1 MLTRRWRR
9 ALVEEWTH
17 QCKGMIIE
25 LPTWCISLRVHWI
38 VWGLHFTSPIK
49 CIMTTKQCHPC
60 SRIHTWAWCPLQACS
75 LFTTIPGITGG
86 TCSPSTLIHIPLLFL
101 PHSLKHNIVLPSQIS
116 CREFLLWLNL
126 SFLCYNLSWCKCLQ
140 IILSAI
146 LTLPEFN
153 HVATSLNQDLDRGQS
168 RDIVKTLILRMI
180 GFVVNVPF
188 LITIGVKTVKNVIN
202 LALLKIL
209 CRDLKTGSVP
219 NAEILIMLV
228 EWNVIAVSVLKVL
241 TIDFEF
247 HSPKSLFLFILKI
260 LNSNF
265 ATNIFFLF

>member
-1 MLTRRWRR
+1 
-9 ALVEEWTH
+9 
-17 QCKGMIIE
+17 
-25 LPTWCISLRVHWI
+25 
-38 VWGLHFTSPIK
+38 
-49 CIMTTKQCHPC
+49 
-60 SRIHTWAWCPLQACS
+60 
-75 LFTTIPGITGG
+75 
-86 TCSPSTLIHIPLLFL
+86 
-101 PHSLKHNIVLPSQIS
+101 
-116 CREFLLWLNL
+116 
-126 SFLCYNLSWCKCLQ
+126 
-140 IILSAI
+140 
-146 LTLPEFN
+146 
-153 HVATSLNQDLDRGQS
+153 
-168 RDIVKTLILRMI
+168 MI
-180 GFVVNVPF
+180 GFAVNVPF